1 MRSLERIF
9 WMVRKEFLQVF
20 RDPRMARILLVA
32 PMIQLMVFGYAVSTD
47 LRHAALHVID
57 LDQTRESRELVDAY
71 EAGGLFKVVGYSRR
85 PADQN
90 AALNSGEALAGLT
103 IPAGFAADLAA
114 GHAKVQLLFDGTS
127 SNQATLAKGY
137 AEQIA
142 QSFAARQGPAGSP
155 SGAPTLAFDPRIRAW
170 FNENLE
176 SRNYN
181 VPAVLGAILLLICQL
196 LTALAIIREREI
208 GNLEQ
213 LLVSPL
219 RPLELIL
226 GKTIPF
232 ALIGLFDLGL
242 ISAVAILHFGVPFRG
257 SALLL
262 LLAAVLFLFC
272 ALGIGLLIST
282 LSKTQQEAFLS
293 SFLIFMPAMLLSGF
307 MFPVTSMPKF
317 FQVLTLVNP
326 LRHFLEIVRGT
337 FLKGVGFADVTHQ
350 LGALAAIGIVLLGLA
365 AARFSV
371 RS

>member
-1 MRSLERIF
+1 VISPLRIF

-20 RDPRMARILLVA
+20 RDPRMARVLLVA
-32 PMIQLMVFGYAVSTD
+32 PIIQLMVFGYAVSTD
-47 LRHAALHVID
+47 LRHAALHVVD
-57 LDQTRESRELVDAY
+57 LDNSAESRALVEAF
-71 EAGGLFKVVGYSRR
+71 EAGGLFRVAGRSTR
-85 PADQN
+85 PAEQN
-90 AALNSGEALAGLT
+90 AALYAGEALAALT
-103 IPAGFAADLAA
+103 IPAGFARDLDA
-114 GHAKVQLLFDGTS
+114 GRAEVQLLFDGSS

-137 AEQIA
+137 AEQIV
-142 QSFAARQGPAGSP
+142 QSFAARHTPG
-155 SGAPTLAFDPRIRAW
+155 GAPPLVFDPRIRAW

-196 LTALAIIREREI
+196 LTALAIIREREM

-262 LLAAVLFLFC
+262 IFAAILFLVC

-293 SFLIFMPAMLLSGF
+293 SFLVFMPAMLLSGF
-307 MFPVTSMPKF
+307 MFPVSSMPKI
-317 FQVLTLVNP
+317 FQLLTLVNP
-326 LRHFLEIVRGT
+326 LRHFLEIVRGL
-337 FLKGVGFADVTHQ
+337 FLKGVGFADVLPQ
-350 LGALAAIGIVLLGLA
+350 LGALALIGTLLLSLA
-365 AARFSV
+365 AARFS
-371 RS
+371 RRG

>member
-1 MRSLERIF
+1 MNPVRIF

-20 RDPRMARILLVA
+20 RDPRLARILLVA
-32 PMIQLMVFGYAVSTD
+32 PIIQLMVFGYAVSTD
-47 LRHAALHVID
+47 LRHAALHVVD
-57 LDQTRESRELVDAY
+57 LDNSAESRALVEAF
-71 EAGGLFKVVGYSRR
+71 EAGGLFRVAGRSNR

-90 AALNSGEALAGLT
+90 AALYSGEALAALA
-103 IPAGFAADLAA
+103 IPAGFAADLEA
-114 GHAKVQLLFDGTS
+114 GRAEVQLLFDGSS

-137 AEQIA
+137 AEQIV
-142 QSFAARQGPAGSP
+142 QSFAARHLPG
-155 SGAPTLAFDPRIRAW
+155 GAPPLVFDPRIRAW

-196 LTALAIIREREI
+196 LTALAIIREREM

-219 RPLELIL
+219 RPPELIL

-257 SALLL
+257 GALLL
-262 LLAAVLFLFC
+262 ILAAILFLFC

-293 SFLIFMPAMLLSGF
+293 SFLVFMPAMLLSGF
-307 MFPVTSMPKF
+307 MFPVTSMPKV
-317 FQVLTLVNP
+317 FQLLTLINP
-326 LRHFLEIVRGT
+326 LRHFLEIVRGL
-337 FLKGVGFADVTHQ
+337 FLKGVGFADVLPQ
-350 LGALAAIGIVLLGLA
+350 LGALALIGTVLLTLS
-365 AARFSV
+365 AARFSR

>member
-1 MRSLERIF
+1 MRSLARIAF
-9 WMVRKEFLQVF
+9 MVRKEFLQVF
-20 RDPRMARILLVA
+20 RDPRMARVLFVA
-32 PMIQLMVFGYAVSTD
+32 PILQLMIFGYAVSTD
-47 LRHAALHVID
+47 LRHASLHVVD
-57 LDQTRESRELVDAY
+57 LDSTRESRELVEAF
-71 EAGGLFKVVGYSRR
+71 EAGGLFRVVGYSRR
-85 PADQN
+85 PAEQN
-90 AALNSGEALAGLT
+90 AALDSGEALAGLVV
-103 IPAGFAADLAA
+103 PAGFARDLTA
-114 GHAKVQLLFDGTS
+114 GRARVQLLFDGS
-127 SNQATLAKGY
+127 CSNQATLAKAY

-142 QSFAARQGPAGSP
+142 QTFAQSRAPGGPAP
-155 SGAPTLAFDPRIRAW
+155 IVFDARIRAW

-196 LTALAIIREREI
+196 LTALAIIRERES

-232 ALIGLFDLGL
+232 ALIGLLDLGL

-262 LLAAVLFLFC
+262 IFAALLFLVC

-307 MFPVTSMPKF
+307 MFPVTSMPKP
-317 FQVLTLVNP
+317 FQVLTLANP
-326 LRHFLEIVRGT
+326 LRHFLEIVRGS
-337 FLKGVGFADVTHQ
+337 FLKGVAAADVMPQ
-350 LGALAAIGIVLLGLA
+350 LGALALIGGLLIFLS
-365 AARFSV
+365 AARFSR

>member
-1 MRSLERIF
+1 MRSLARIAF
-9 WMVRKEFLQVF
+9 MVRKEFLQVF
-20 RDPRMARILLVA
+20 RDPRMARVLFVA
-32 PMIQLMVFGYAVSTD
+32 PILQLMIFGYAVSTD
-47 LRHAALHVID
+47 LRHASLHVVD
-57 LDQTRESRELVDAY
+57 LDSTRESRELVEAF
-71 EAGGLFKVVGYSRR
+71 EAGGLFRVVGYSRR
-85 PADQN
+85 PAEQN
-90 AALNSGEALAGLT
+90 AALDSGEALAGLVV
-103 IPAGFAADLAA
+103 PAGFARDLTA
-114 GHAKVQLLFDGTS
+114 GRARVQLLFDGSS
-127 SNQATLAKGY
+127 SNQATLAKAY

-142 QSFAARQGPAGSP
+142 QTFAQSRAPGGPAP
-155 SGAPTLAFDPRIRAW
+155 IVFDARIRAW

-196 LTALAIIREREI
+196 LTALAIIRERES

-232 ALIGLFDLGL
+232 ALIGLLDLGL

-262 LLAAVLFLFC
+262 IFAALLFLVC

-307 MFPVTSMPKF
+307 MFPVTSMPKP
-317 FQVLTLVNP
+317 FQVLTLANP
-326 LRHFLEIVRGT
+326 LRHFLEIVRGS
-337 FLKGVGFADVTHQ
+337 FLKGVAAADVMPQ
-350 LGALAAIGIVLLGLA
+350 LGALALIGGLLIFLS
-365 AARFSV
+365 AARFSR

>member
-1 MRSLERIF
+1 MKSLARIVF
-9 WMVRKEFLQVF
+9 MVRKEFLQVF
-20 RDPRMARILLVA
+20 RDPRMARVLFVA
-32 PMIQLMVFGYAVSTD
+32 PIVQLMVFGYAVSTD
-47 LRHAALHVID
+47 LRHASLHVLD
-57 LDQTRESRELVDAY
+57 LDGTRESRELVETF
-71 EAGGLFKVVGYSRR
+71 EAGGLFRVVGRSRR
-85 PADQN
+85 PAEQN
-90 AALNSGEALAGLT
+90 AALDSGEALAAIA
-103 IPAGFAADLAA
+103 IPAGFARDLAA
-114 GHAKVQLLFDGTS
+114 GRARVQLLFDGSS
-127 SNQATLAKGY
+127 SNQATLAKAY

-142 QSFAARQGPAGSP
+142 QSFAAGRAPGGPAP
-155 SGAPTLAFDPRIRAW
+155 IVFDARIRAW

-196 LTALAIIREREI
+196 LTALAIIRERES

-213 LLVSPL
+213 LMVSPL

-232 ALIGLFDLGL
+232 ALIGLLDLGL

-262 LLAAVLFLFC
+262 IFAAGLFLVC

-293 SFLIFMPAMLLSGF
+293 SFLVFMPAMLLSGF
-307 MFPVTSMPKF
+307 MFPVTSMPQV
-317 FQVLTLVNP
+317 FQLLTLANP
-326 LRHFLEIVRGT
+326 LRHFLEIVRGS
-337 FLKGVGFADVTHQ
+337 FLKGVAAADVLPQ
-350 LGALAAIGIVLLGLA
+350 LGALALIGALLIGLS
-365 AARFSV
+365 AARFSR

>member
-1 MRSLERIF
+1 MRSLARIAF
-9 WMVRKEFLQVF
+9 LVRKEFLQVF
-20 RDPRMARILLVA
+20 RDPRMARVLFVA
-32 PMIQLMVFGYAVSTD
+32 PILQLMIFGYAVSTD
-47 LRHAALHVID
+47 LRHASLHVVD
-57 LDQTRESRELVDAY
+57 LDSTRESRELVEAF
-71 EAGGLFKVVGYSRR
+71 EAGGLFRVVGYSRR
-85 PADQN
+85 PAEQN
-90 AALNSGEALAGLT
+90 AALDSGEALAGLV
-103 IPAGFAADLAA
+103 IPAGFARDLTA
-114 GHAKVQLLFDGTS
+114 GRARVQLLFDGSS
-127 SNQATLAKGY
+127 SNQATLAKAY
-137 AEQIA
+137 AEQIVQTFA
-142 QSFAARQGPAGSP
+142 QSRAPGGPAP
-155 SGAPTLAFDPRIRAW
+155 LVFDPRIRAW

-196 LTALAIIREREI
+196 LTALAIIRERES

-232 ALIGLFDLGL
+232 ALIGLLDLGL
-242 ISAVAILHFGVPFRG
+242 ISAVAILHFRVPFRG

-262 LLAAVLFLFC
+262 IFAALLFLVC

-307 MFPVTSMPKF
+307 MFPVTSMPKL
-317 FQVLTLVNP
+317 FQLLTLANP
-326 LRHFLEIVRGT
+326 LRHFLEIVRGS
-337 FLKGVGFADVTHQ
+337 FLKGVAAADVLPQ
-350 LGALAAIGIVLLGLA
+350 LGALALIGVVLIGLS
-365 AARFSV
+365 AARFSR